1 MLVNLIT
8 PLREIEAILGKK
20 KFSLIIQNNYQN
32 MKNNSGRLYTK
43 ANNKYLVCP

>member
-8 PLREIEAILGKK
+8 QLREIEAILGKK
-20 KFSLIIQNNYQN
+20 ISLIIQNNYQN

-43 ANNKYLVCP
+43 VNNKYLVCP